1 MPPFFIK
8 LRIEINLA
16 SIVKVAKVTKHLF
29 HKLKY
34 IMKISFKK
42 H

>member
-1 MPPFFIK
+1 MPSFFIK

-34 IMKISFKK
+34 LYYENFF
-42 H
+42 